1 MPANNELLEALDA
14 MKAEKSVENATR
26 LTNLLENTNV
36 LVPAIMPK
44 NTDPAILK
52 KMVSHPG
59 KPMPMPM
66 PQGVHPVP
74 CILNNNEGMKFL
86 PMFTSDEEI
95 EKGEGMPKYPITLNM
110 PFKSCMELAIKIADI
125 SGAVINPYSHNIII
139 NVNRSSDNSVG
150 DAGEQEAKVTK
161 ITEEQFHALV
171 RQQMEIRL
179 LPEKIFKEGEEF
191 IKDLTGRKG
200 ECLVE
205 FFEKPYAQTE
215 CPYSE
220 DDYEFMTLFISDTLQ
235 LTRISMPYINLS
247 PGIAQTIFVTW
258 NPEEKKAGYY
268 IILMGAR
275 GEFNKLVEITSEG
288 KAVEHGDAPSE
299 GSELQTIIDI
309 ASAK

>member
-14 MKAEKSVENATR
+14 MKAEKNVENAER
-26 LTNLLENTNV
+26 LTKLLENTNV

-52 KMVSHPG
+52 EMASHPG
-59 KPMPMPM
+59 KPMPM

-74 CILNNNEGMKFL
+74 CILNNSEGMKFL

-95 EKGEGMPKYPITLNM
+95 EKGQGMPKYPITLNM
-110 PFKSCMELAIKIADI
+110 PFKSCMDLAVKIADI
-125 SGAVINPYSHNIII
+125 PGAVINPYSHNIII
-139 NVNRSSDNSVG
+139 SVNRNSNNSDA
-150 DAGEQEAKVTK
+150 DEQETKEPKVTK
-161 ITEEQFHALV
+161 LTEEQFHALV

-191 IKDLTGRKG
+191 INDLTKRKG
-200 ECLVE
+200 ECLIE
-205 FFEKPYAQTE
+205 FFEKPYAQIE

-235 LTRISMPYINLS
+235 LTRISMPYENLS

-288 KAVEHGDAPSE
+288 KVVEYGDAPSE
-299 GSELQTIIDI
+299 GSELQSIIDI
-309 ASAK
+309 ANAK